1 MSAKKSTSKG
11 APGISWKALQEELD
25 RGAPRSLYL
34 FTGPEALDRAKALDR
49 LREILLPPGL
59 EAFNEALLE
68 SPGAGELIEAC
79 ETLPVLADR
88 RLVIARDLVYLKP
101 TKAEKE
107 AEEEKEEEK
116 EAPAGT
122 PGDQGEELTAEEAP
136 GAGEGE
142 KRLLSWLED
151 MPPSCVLVIEMR
163 DAYEGRRKLA
173 KAMEKLGRHV
183 HFGSPGT
190 LELYQYIEET
200 ARDRGNTISR
210 GTAGYLVDQ
219 AGESRMRLSLEMDKL
234 CAYAKP
240 GQAITNAMVDKLVTP
255 APETTIFR
263 MIDRLMEGRVDEAFR
278 ELGILLGSGE
288 NHYYVLYM
296 LTRQMRLL
304 THVGHG
310 LARDKS
316 RAELQRELGLKD
328 FPFRNLVRQSARIP
342 AQRAERNYE
351 RCVRADLAVKS
362 GKLSAVEA
370 VERLMFALAR

>member
-1 MSAKKSTSKG
+1 MSAKKSTSKR

-25 RGAPRSLYL
+25 RGAPGSLYL
-34 FTGPEALDRAKALDR
+34 FTGPEAMDRAKALDR

-59 EAFNEALLE
+59 EAFNETLLE
-68 SPGAGELIEAC
+68 SPGAGALIEAC

-88 RLVIARDLVYLKP
+88 RLVIARDLIYLKP

-107 AEEEKEEEK
+107 GEEEK
-116 EAPAGT
+116 EAPAEAR
-122 PGDQGEELTAEEAP
+122 GDQAEESMADEAP
-136 GAGEGE
+136 SAGEGE
-142 KRLLSWLED
+142 KRLLDWLED
-151 MPPSCVLVIEMR
+151 MPPSCVLVVEMR

-183 HFGSPGT
+183 HFGAPGT
-190 LELYQYIEET
+190 LELYQFIEET
-200 ARDRGNTISR
+200 ARDRGNTITR
-210 GTAGYLVDQ
+210 GTAGYLVNQ

-234 CAYAKP
+234 CAYARP
-240 GQAITNAMVDKLVTP
+240 GKAITNAMVDKLVTP
-255 APETTIFR
+255 APETTVFR
-263 MIDRLMEGRVDEAFR
+263 MIDRLMEGRVDAAFR

-310 LARDKS
+310 LAQEKN
-316 RAELQRELGLKD
+316 RAELQRELGLTD
-328 FPFRNLVRQSARIP
+328 CPFRNLVRQSARIP
-342 AQRAERNYE
+342 AQRAEQSYE

-362 GKLSAVEA
+362 GKLSAEEA